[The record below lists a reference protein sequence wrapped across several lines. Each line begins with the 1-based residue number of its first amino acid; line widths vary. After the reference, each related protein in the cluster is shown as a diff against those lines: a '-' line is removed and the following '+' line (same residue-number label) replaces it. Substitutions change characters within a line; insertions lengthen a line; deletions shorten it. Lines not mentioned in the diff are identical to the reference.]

1 LSAARDTKW
10 YALNVKLKSIII
22 TTRVIIHVSAGGGC
36 QYIFTHVGGKM
47 VSPSA
52 LAGLYDM
59 GIICVDVGKMDLKK
73 VKVDDVEVCM
83 VCDDDGCYPL
93 DGDDT
98 EEN

>member
-1 LSAARDTKW
+1 
-10 YALNVKLKSIII
+10 
-22 TTRVIIHVSAGGGC
+22 
-36 QYIFTHVGGKM
+36 
-47 VSPSA
+47 
-52 LAGLYDM
+52 M